1 MDSKLLIILYRILF
15 SLLRL
20 LSRMPLGVHYFFAD
34 WLLYPIAYHLV
45 RYRRKLVNRQLAD
58 CFPEK
63 SEKERNAI
71 ARRFYHFFC
80 DCIVETLK
88 LATMPHDEVKRRVE
102 FVGIEEMQQTLKQAG
117 KKFGFFYLGHYGNW
131 EWMASFQQWLSPGVT
146 EMNVYRRLKNRAI
159 DRLMLAI
166 RAKRGGVCVE
176 KQRILR
182 EMVRYRAE
190 KKPVAVGLLCDQKPR
205 PEVTRTWTM
214 FLNQETGFLDGGEV
228 LGRKFGYPVFYVYII
243 REQRGI
249 YRTQMKLLAARPE
262 ETQEGEITT
271 AYARLLEKNIRE
283 QPALWLWTHN
293 RWKWGKVK
301 SEK

>member
-1 MDSKLLIILYRILF
+1 MPLSVHYRI
-15 SLLRL
+15 
-20 LSRMPLGVHYFFAD
+20 AD
-34 WLLYPIAYHLV
+34 YLLYPVIYYVA
-45 RYRRKLVNRQLAD
+45 RYRRGITEKNLRLS
-58 CFPEK
+58 FPEK
-63 SEKERNAI
+63 SDSERQQI
-71 ARRFYHFFC
+71 ARDFYRQFC
-80 DCIVETLK
+80 YTIVESIYGYRI
-88 LATMPHDEVKRRVE
+88 DEEEMRRRVVFE
-102 FVGIEEMQQTLKQAG
+102 GMEEVNRLVAAAGGGIFMLA
-117 KKFGFFYLGHYGNW
+117 HIGNW

-190 KKPVAVGLLCDQKPR
+190 EKPVTVGMLCDQKPR

-228 LGRKFGYPVFYVYII
+228 LGRKFGYPVFYAYII

-271 AYARLLEKNIRE
+271 AYARLLEQNIRE

-301 SEK
+301 SER

>member
-1 MDSKLLIILYRILF
+1 MPLSVHYRI
-15 SLLRL
+15 
-20 LSRMPLGVHYFFAD
+20 AD
-34 WLLYPIAYHLV
+34 YVLYPVIYYVA
-45 RYRRKLVNRQLAD
+45 RYRRGITEKNLRLS
-58 CFPEK
+58 FPEK
-63 SEKERNAI
+63 SDSERQQI
-71 ARRFYHFFC
+71 ARDFYRQFC
-80 DCIVETLK
+80 YTIVESIYGYRI
-88 LATMPHDEVKRRVE
+88 DEEEMRRRVVFE
-102 FVGIEEMQQTLKQAG
+102 GMEEVNRLVAAAGGGIFMLA
-117 KKFGFFYLGHYGNW
+117 HIGNW

-271 AYARLLEKNIRE
+271 AYARLLEQNIRE

-301 SEK
+301 SER

>member
-1 MDSKLLIILYRILF
+1 MHYRIADYILYPVIYY
-15 SLLRL
+15 
-20 LSRMPLGVHYFFAD
+20 VA
-34 WLLYPIAYHLV
+34 
-45 RYRRKLVNRQLAD
+45 RYRRGITEKNLRLS
-58 CFPEK
+58 FPEK
-63 SEKERNAI
+63 SDSERQQI
-71 ARRFYHFFC
+71 ARDFYRQFC
-80 DCIVETLK
+80 YTIVESIYGYRI
-88 LATMPHDEVKRRVE
+88 DEEEMRRRVVFDGME
-102 FVGIEEMQQTLKQAG
+102 EVNRLVAAAGGGIFMLA
-117 KKFGFFYLGHYGNW
+117 HIGNW

-190 KKPVAVGLLCDQKPR
+190 KKPVTVGMLCDQKPR

-228 LGRKFGYPVFYVYII
+228 LGRKFGYPVFYAYII

-271 AYARLLEKNIRE
+271 AYARLLEQNIRE

>member
-1 MDSKLLIILYRILF
+1 MPLSVHYRI
-15 SLLRL
+15 
-20 LSRMPLGVHYFFAD
+20 AD
-34 WLLYPIAYHLV
+34 YLLYPVIYYVA
-45 RYRRKLVNRQLAD
+45 RYRRGITEKNLRLS
-58 CFPEK
+58 FPEK
-63 SEKERNAI
+63 SDSERQQI
-71 ARRFYHFFC
+71 ARDFYRQFC
-80 DCIVETLK
+80 YTIVESIYGYRI
-88 LATMPHDEVKRRVE
+88 DEEEMRRRVVFE
-102 FVGIEEMQQTLKQAG
+102 GMEEVNRLVAAAGGGIFMLA
-117 KKFGFFYLGHYGNW
+117 HIGNW

>member
-1 MDSKLLIILYRILF
+1 MPLSVHYRIADYILYPVIYY
-15 SLLRL
+15 
-20 LSRMPLGVHYFFAD
+20 VA
-34 WLLYPIAYHLV
+34 
-45 RYRRKLVNRQLAD
+45 RYRRGITEKNLRLS
-58 CFPEK
+58 FPEK
-63 SEKERNAI
+63 SDSERQQI
-71 ARRFYHFFC
+71 ARDFYRQFC
-80 DCIVETLK
+80 YTIVESIYGYRI
-88 LATMPHDEVKRRVE
+88 DEEEMRRRVVFDGME
-102 FVGIEEMQQTLKQAG
+102 EVNRLVAAAGGGIFMLA
-117 KKFGFFYLGHYGNW
+117 HIGNW

-190 KKPVAVGLLCDQKPR
+190 KKPVTVGMLCDQKPR

-228 LGRKFGYPVFYVYII
+228 LGRKFGYPVFYAYII

-271 AYARLLEKNIRE
+271 AYARLLEQNIRE

>member
-1 MDSKLLIILYRILF
+1 MHYRI
-15 SLLRL
+15 
-20 LSRMPLGVHYFFAD
+20 AD
-34 WLLYPIAYHLV
+34 YLLYPVIYYVA
-45 RYRRKLVNRQLAD
+45 RYRRGITEKNLRLS
-58 CFPEK
+58 FPEK
-63 SEKERNAI
+63 SDSERQQI
-71 ARRFYHFFC
+71 ARDFYRQFC
-80 DCIVETLK
+80 YTIVESIYGYRI
-88 LATMPHDEVKRRVE
+88 DEEEMRRRVVFE
-102 FVGIEEMQQTLKQAG
+102 GMEEVNRLVAAAGGGIFMLA
-117 KKFGFFYLGHYGNW
+117 HIGNW

-271 AYARLLEKNIRE
+271 AYARLLEQNIRE

-301 SEK
+301 SER